1 MDIAGILKPYILE
14 IIGVLALG
22 LIAVL
27 RNNFLLK
34 TKYDDLTLR
43 IKTLDVD
50 DTERTKKISASA
62 QELILKTYSAQA
74 DDIRHQRDLIDKL
87 NTDVADL
94 PAIREERDR
103 LAAQV
108 ATLQTEVNSLKTQV
122 NTNRD
127 EISKITTERDTYKA
141 DSILMRQLLAA
152 SGIPVPPISTAI
164 SIAKG

>member
-1 MDIAGILKPYILE
+1 M
-14 IIGVLALG
+14 
-22 LIAVL
+22 
-27 RNNFLLK
+27 
-34 TKYDDLTLR
+34 
-43 IKTLDVD
+43 
-50 DTERTKKISASA
+50 
-62 QELILKTYSAQA
+62 
-74 DDIRHQRDLIDKL
+74 